1 MRQNKRQLYLLP
13 IISYTICSLLSPHL
27 LPAALRRS
35 PSPFASILLR
45 GVAPAP
51 MPTSSSVPTARRRP
65 PSPMSASPFFPT
77 PALPFTVDAATCDPA
92 AAAHQGYVWLA
103 ASPRTRL
110 VGANFT
116 PIGCLHRDLGLSR
129 RMQKSTLALAPGKR
143 VSFPFPA
150 SQARFMRVG
159 LQLIAVLA
167 RD

>member
-1 MRQNKRQLYLLP
+1 MKHQVNESLTHKSNLETESNESIKQTLTKGRGWRREAGLETYLVIIDASTPWMQLHRAD
-13 IISYTICSLLSPHL
+13 SSWW
-27 LPAALRRS
+27 PASAVRVS
-35 PSPFASILLR
+35 R
-45 GVAPAP
+45 GPLMVIRVVEGAG
-51 MPTSSSVPTARRRP
+51 THRDL
-65 PSPMSASPFFPT
+65 FG
-77 PALPFTVDAATCDPA
+77 
-92 AAAHQGYVWLA
+92 HVWLA

-150 SQARFMRVG
+150 SQARCMRVG
-159 LQLIAVLA
+159 LQLMAVLA